1 MREVELENISNND
14 NVVVSAIINKNE
26 ITSKLNKVNGYP
38 FNYILVL
45 ENNIVYIGYSSKL
58 CMRLQQHKYTKYF
71 DKIIIIEM
79 TDKNSARLMEKN
91 LIKKYKPKYNYQY
104 LV

>member
-1 MREVELENISNND
+1 MHKVELKNISNND
-14 NVVVSAIINKNE
+14 NVIMSAIINKNE

-38 FNYILVL
+38 FNYILAL

-58 CMRLQQHKYTKYF
+58 YMRLQQHKGTKNF
-71 DKIIIIEM
+71 DNIIIIEM
-79 TDKNSARLMEKN
+79 KDKISARLMEKN

>member
-1 MREVELENISNND
+1 MRKVELENISNND
-14 NVVVSAIINKNE
+14 NVIMSAIINKNE
-26 ITSKLNKVNGYP
+26 ITSKLNQVNGCP
-38 FNYILVL
+38 FNYILLL
-45 ENNIVYIGYSSKL
+45 ENNIVYIGYTSKL

-71 DKIIIIEM
+71 DKIILIEM
-79 TDKNSARLMEKN
+79 TNKISARSMEKN

>member
-1 MREVELENISNND
+1 MRKVELENISNND
-14 NVVVSAIINKNE
+14 NVIMSAIINKNE
-26 ITSKLNKVNGYP
+26 ITSKLNQVNGFP
-38 FNYILVL
+38 FNYILLL
-45 ENNIVYIGYSSKL
+45 ENNIVYIGYTSKL

-71 DKIIIIEM
+71 DKIILIEM
-79 TDKNSARLMEKN
+79 TNKISARSMEKN